1 LLLIYVFFPFV
12 ISVENLA
19 ISICTKIFRKKKEKK
34 KRVNEHFMVGEG
46 SIVNLFHSFINK
58 QTIIKNTQLPFQEE
72 TCIFY
77 LIAEEDKAVCHSE
90 ACM

>member
-1 LLLIYVFFPFV
+1 
-12 ISVENLA
+12 
-19 ISICTKIFRKKKEKK
+19 
-34 KRVNEHFMVGEG
+34 MVGEG